1 MFQQL
6 SIGSHQVLSRLVLFT
21 SLLGLLT
28 VFSAWLSKTSAPEA
42 GAAASTTQVKSTQ
55 LRENSMPSLQGTQA
69 RDFLQQQA
77 QYESLMQAVTAVR
90 FGLKPYDVD
99 PFDSSRK
106 NGYLGMSHVQNLNV
120 WFDEDGATIRP
131 RCMRRAKRKAWSFGM
146 RLEAYGY
153 GGQLIAA
160 PSIVSQTVKDNR
172 IEYQHCRLPIANCR
186 FEAFSGLNRQS
197 DLKLLK
203 GQGYSSSVLQSAM
216 GNRQSAITEWYEKPR
231 GGHRAGIHAKCATG
245 SRRRAGRRAAA
256 VAGET

>member
-1 MFQQL
+1 GIWQCRARSLPLLVLTSFLSPTHQGSYPRTLTIATTRLQKSSPASREEEPEMFQQL
-6 SIGSHQVLSRLVLFT
+6 SIGSHQFLSRLVLFT

-106 NGYLGMSHVQNLNV
+106 NG
-120 WFDEDGATIRP
+120 
-131 RCMRRAKRKAWSFGM
+131 
-146 RLEAYGY
+146 
-153 GGQLIAA
+153 
-160 PSIVSQTVKDNR
+160 
-172 IEYQHCRLPIANCR
+172 
-186 FEAFSGLNRQS
+186 
-197 DLKLLK
+197 
-203 GQGYSSSVLQSAM
+203 
-216 GNRQSAITEWYEKPR
+216 
-231 GGHRAGIHAKCATG
+231 
-245 SRRRAGRRAAA
+245 
-256 VAGET
+256 